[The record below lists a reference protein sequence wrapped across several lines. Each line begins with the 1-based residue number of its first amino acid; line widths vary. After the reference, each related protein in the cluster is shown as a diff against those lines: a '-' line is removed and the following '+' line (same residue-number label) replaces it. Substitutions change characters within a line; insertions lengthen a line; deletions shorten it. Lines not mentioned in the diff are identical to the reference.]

1 MHLALGVEYDGS
13 AFHGFQLQKAAAT
26 VQGALEQALSRIA
39 DHPLRIAAAGRT
51 DAGVHATGQVVGFAS
66 SAERPIQ
73 AWVKGVN
80 ALTPPSV
87 KVRWAR
93 EVDPR
98 FHPRYSATAR
108 RYMYLW
114 YEDDV
119 TSPTLDRWAVRVR
132 HLDDD
137 AMHAASR
144 SLVGEHDFS
153 AFRASGCQSES
164 AHRCVHRITVHR
176 HGPLVV
182 LDIAANAF
190 LLHMVR
196 NIAAALRDVGEGRR
210 PAGWLAE
217 TLAGRDRKH
226 VGPTAPAH
234 GLYLVGVRYPDQ
246 AFPPGEPPPLLRSLG
261 GLARV

>member
-26 VQGALEQALSRIA
+26 VQGVLEQALSQVA

-51 DAGVHATGQVVGFAS
+51 DAGVHATGQVVGFSAS
-66 SAERPIQ
+66 ADRPIQ
-73 AWVKGVN
+73 AWVRGVN

-93 EVDPR
+93 EVDPH

-114 YEDDV
+114 YEDEV
-119 TSPTLDRWAVRVR
+119 SSPTLERWATGERQ
-132 HLDDD
+132 LDDD

-144 SLVGEHDFS
+144 CLIGEHDFS

-164 AHRCVHRITVHR
+164 AHRCVHRIAVHR
-176 HGPLVV
+176 HGPLIV

-196 NIAAALRDVGEGRR
+196 NIAAALGEVGRGRR
-210 PAGWLAE
+210 PAGWVAE
-217 TLAGRDRKH
+217 TLAGRDRKPI
-226 VGPTAPAH
+226 GPTAPAH
-234 GLYLVGVRYPDQ
+234 GLWLVDVRYPEHD
-246 AFPPGEPPPLLRSLG
+246 FPPGAPPPLLRTLGSLD
-261 GLARV
+261 RV